1 MTLTVPS
8 TIKQWNVVG
17 QDGLDSLRFTEQPVP
32 EFRDIVIPRGKYPWH
47 VKPNVVPGLDGAGIV
62 LAVGKNV
69 TRFKPGD
76 KVVTTLHMT
85 HIAGPIDTKTTTS
98 GVGAAVDGTF
108 RSVGVF
114 SEEGLVSMP
123 RGLTFVEAAS
133 LSCAGV
139 TAWNALF
146 GLEGKRLSAGQWIL
160 TQGTGGVSLFAV
172 QFAKVVGARV
182 IATTSSD
189 EKAEILRQLGAD
201 HIINYRETRDWGAA
215 AKELTE
221 GVGVDMV
228 VDVAGPSS
236 LKQSAASVRLDGTI
250 VTVGFVGG
258 DGGGEMPT
266 LLDTWL
272 SMFTARGIWVGT
284 RIQMEEMGRAIEAN
298 LEKLRPVIDPKVFK
312 LEELRDAYEYL
323 ESGKHQGKVAIEIE

>member
-8 TIKQWNVVG
+8 TMKQWNVVG
-17 QDGLDSLRFTEQPVP
+17 QDGFDSLRFTEQPVP
-32 EFRDIVIPRGKYPWH
+32 EFRDMVIPQGKYPWH
-47 VKPNVVPGLDGAGIV
+47 VKPNVVPGSDGAGIV
-62 LAVGKNV
+62 LATGKNV

-85 HIAGPIDTKTTTS
+85 HIAGPIDTKTTAS

-108 RSVGVF
+108 RSVGGRVP
-114 SEEGLVSMP
+114 ELRRRDRPGT
-123 RGLTFVEAAS
+123 RS
-133 LSCAGV
+133 LDSR
-139 TAWNALF
+139 
-146 GLEGKRLSAGQWIL
+146 GKRLSAGQWIL
-160 TQGTGGVSLFAV
+160 TQGTGGVSLFAI

-201 HIINYRETRDWGAA
+201 HIINYRETREWGAA